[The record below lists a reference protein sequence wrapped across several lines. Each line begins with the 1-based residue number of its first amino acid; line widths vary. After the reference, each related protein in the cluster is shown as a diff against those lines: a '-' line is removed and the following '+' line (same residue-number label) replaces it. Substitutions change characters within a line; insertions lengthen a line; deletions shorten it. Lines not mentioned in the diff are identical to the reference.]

1 MVAKAMMTIDTA
13 NTAIAMNSRGDTSLM
28 AVSLVTLPMR
38 APTKS
43 GVRVAE
49 SELSEPPVW
58 MSWLPRLPPPP
69 RRLSMGFT
77 TVLSIQTQK
86 PQMKAPSK

>member
-1 MVAKAMMTIDTA
+1 MVAKAMMMIDTA
-13 NTAIAMNSRGDTSLM
+13 NTPIAMNSNGETSLM

-38 APTKS
+38 APTKR

-58 MSWLPRLPPPP
+58 IS
-69 RRLSMGFT
+69 
-77 TVLSIQTQK
+77 
-86 PQMKAPSK
+86 